1 MAQTRAE
8 HDELTSKLHLMT
20 KSRHEME
27 TAMQDECG
35 RNKEMSN
42 VIRMKDEL
50 LDKRLEE
57 IDEMDRKLN
66 DVQTQMATLEA

>member
-1 MAQTRAE
+1 
-8 HDELTSKLHLMT
+8 
-20 KSRHEME
+20 
-27 TAMQDECG
+27 MQDECG

>member
-1 MAQTRAE
+1 
-8 HDELTSKLHLMT
+8 
-20 KSRHEME
+20 
-27 TAMQDECG
+27 
-35 RNKEMSN
+35 
-42 VIRMKDEL
+42 MKDEL